1 MKYICTLI
9 KNEKVTYHKANEYAI
24 EVGEMLVDAYNKNI
38 SAEVLPDE
46 KMYYNIAQRILEPT
60 MGNNH
65 ELIST
70 AAAQI
75 QTNLNKQ
82 AGIGIKGIKVPLN
95 KDRIS
100 GIVNKISAE
109 DDFEKVDDTA
119 KANIEF
125 HDKAGLVPKVTR
137 TVVGGCCEWC
147 AAKAGTYTAP
157 NIPKDIYQR
166 HRFCRCT
173 IEYDPGDG
181 KKRKINS
188 KEQTSTE
195 EESKKEER
203 KKLSESGKGISNTR
217 KECLKNEVKYNKAQ
231 KASTDR
237 AEEDIISKL
246 GGGDLT
252 EGSCSSLALAY
263 AGNKSGYIVL
273 DFRGGA
279 STSIFAKR
287 STILEIA
294 QLPGIK
300 STILTEY
307 NDFTA
312 VNKLLKTAEEGKE
325 YYLCAGRHAAIIRN
339 SGKGFEYLEL
349 QSSSDNGFKSLS
361 EAELKHRF
369 GCQKS
374 HTIHGTKVKADHVL
388 IDVESLNNDNEF
400 RKILG
405 FINTAESEQ
414 VKGVDGSVK

>member
-1 MKYICTLI
+1 MKYINTLI
-9 KNEKVTYHKANEYAI
+9 EHEKVTCHKANEYAI

-46 KMYYNIAQRILEPT
+46 KMYYNIARRILEPT

-82 AGIGIKGIKVPLN
+82 AGIGIKGIKAPLN

-109 DDFEKVDDTA
+109 DDFEKVKWMLDEPIVNFSQSIVDDTA
-119 KANIEF
+119 KANSEF

-181 KKRKINS
+181 KKRKISS

-195 EESKKEER
+195 EAKK
-203 KKLSESGKGISNTR
+203 R
-217 KECLKNEVKYNKAQ
+217 KEKNYRKA
-231 KASTDR
+231 T
-237 AEEDIISKL
+237 
-246 GGGDLT
+246 T
-252 EGSCSSLALAY
+252 ALVMQE
-263 AGNKSGYIVL
+263 KS
-273 DFRGGA
+273 A
-279 STSIFAKR
+279 
-287 STILEIA
+287 
-294 QLPGIK
+294 
-300 STILTEY
+300 
-307 NDFTA
+307 
-312 VNKLLKTAEEGKE
+312 
-325 YYLCAGRHAAIIRN
+325 
-339 SGKGFEYLEL
+339 
-349 QSSSDNGFKSLS
+349 
-361 EAELKHRF
+361 
-369 GCQKS
+369 
-374 HTIHGTKVKADHVL
+374 
-388 IDVESLNNDNEF
+388 
-400 RKILG
+400 
-405 FINTAESEQ
+405 
-414 VKGVDGSVK
+414 